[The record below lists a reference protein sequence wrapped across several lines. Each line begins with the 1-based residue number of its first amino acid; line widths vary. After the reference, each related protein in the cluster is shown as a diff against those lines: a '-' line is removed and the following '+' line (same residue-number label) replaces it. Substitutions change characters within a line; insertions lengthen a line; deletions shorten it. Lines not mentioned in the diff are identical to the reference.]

1 MIRSLLVASI
11 VLFGAASAHAQAP
24 VSALSVVV
32 TQGEATLKRA
42 PNRAWLTIATE
53 TRDPQAPEARRL
65 SAEGMT
71 ALQAAVKGVGLTDDA
86 IRTTGYSLVP
96 DMEWKNGRGIIR
108 GYLVR
113 NQIEVRI
120 DDLDKVSAVI
130 DAVNASKS
138 TTVSVTGPRFGLKDA
153 ASLQAEALRMA
164 VASAVDR
171 ARAMASGA
179 GRAIGPIVRI
189 EESNLAQPMPPQ
201 PVMMRMAAESATSTP
216 IEPGEIEVRA
226 VVTVTAELR

>member
-1 MIRSLLVASI
+1 MIRSLLLACI
-11 VLFGAASAHAQAP
+11 VLFGAASAHAQ
-24 VSALSVVV
+24 SVVV
-32 TQGEATLKRA
+32 TQGEATLKRV
-42 PNRAWLTIATE
+42 PDRAWLTMATE

-71 ALQAAVKGVGLTDDA
+71 ALQAAVKGAGLTDDA

-96 DMEWKNGRGIIR
+96 DMEWKNGRGIVR

-120 DDLDKVSAVI
+120 DDLDKLSAVI

-153 ASLQAEALRMA
+153 TSVQAEALRMA
-164 VASAVDR
+164 VASAVER

-179 GRAIGPIVRI
+179 GRMIGQVVRI

-201 PVMMRMAAESATSTP
+201 PVMMRMSAESATPTP
-216 IEPGEIEVRA
+216 IEPGEIEVHA
-226 VVTVTAELR
+226 VVTVTSELR